1 MGHTLKNGVLL
12 FLEVLRIWGYCHS
25 GPDFVGLSLGVLQV
39 RRRCENR
46 LLVGFGNGER
56 VLHQLIMV
64 SQLVQGPKVLIIGE
78 HIKISNPV
86 VPLVSHVHFDD
97 LLREA
102 DVGSAVDK
110 RVD

>member
-1 MGHTLKNGVLL
+1 
-12 FLEVLRIWGYCHS
+12 
-25 GPDFVGLSLGVLQV
+25 
-39 RRRCENR
+39 
-46 LLVGFGNGER
+46 
-56 VLHQLIMV
+56 MV
-64 SQLVQGPKVLIIGE
+64 SQLLQGPKVLIIGE